1 MSVPSLQVF
10 TFAPGLNLR
19 SLGRDD
25 EAWFLAMDVS
35 KALDYSDAF
44 EMTKRL
50 DDDEKQ
56 NLQIAGF
63 GSRGVTL
70 ISESGLYS
78 AILGSHKPEA
88 KAFKRWVTSVV
99 LPSIRKHGAY
109 AMGAEQLSAGA
120 QAKLYAIVQSATQE
134 ALRRYDRETEH
145 DHWAPGKKRRAGA
158 HAAVEKVAKEMGLPV
173 SMVASAAS
181 CGLDGVLSFAMS

>member
-1 MSVPSLQVF
+1 MSGPSLQVF
-10 TFAPGLNLR
+10 TFAPGMKLR
-19 SLGRDD
+19 SLGRGG
-25 EAWFLAMDVS
+25 EAWLLAMDVS

-70 ISESGLYS
+70 INESGLYS

-88 KAFKRWVTSVV
+88 KAFKKWVTSVV
-99 LPSIRKHGAY
+99 LPTIRQHGAY
-109 AMGAEQLSAGA
+109 GNGAEHLSASA
-120 QAKLYAIVQSATQE
+120 QANLYAIVRSATQE

-145 DHWAPGKKRRAGA
+145 DHWASDKKRRAGA
-158 HAAVEKVAKEMGLPV
+158 NAAVAKVAKEMGLPV
-173 SMVASAAS
+173 SVVASAAS
-181 CGLDGVLSFAMS
+181 SGLDGALSSLR

>member
-19 SLGRDD
+19 SLGRDG

-70 ISESGLYS
+70 ISEPGLYS

-109 AMGAEQLSAGA
+109 ASGAEQLSVAA
-120 QAKLYAIVQSATQE
+120 QAKLYAIVRAATQE

-145 DHWAPGKKRRAGA
+145 DHWVSVKKRRAAA
-158 HAAVEKVAKEMGLPV
+158 HAAVEKVAKEIGLPV
-173 SMVASAAS
+173 SVVASAAS
-181 CGLDGVLSFAMS
+181 CGLDGALSSLR